1 MRLCSPNQGSGCPGA
16 CSSSLAYQAV
26 ARSSKCTSTLKLF
39 TAYPVFWTDLF
50 CGSLATFDAVHW
62 IAYISLR
69 AWVNNSNFLSVAVR
83 CCISM
88 KCKTLRY
95 TDAKFC
101 AIYSVLLKMICQAF
115 CLSRCSAT
123 QGYSCTA
130 TVTREPWHGSKP
142 GPWYEFWPWHHDATS
157 TEVRI
162 LRTRRSSENYAC
174 VTEQETREKMRRLY
188 LDHTDIDIL
197 TYCTLY
203 TPTRKEK

>member
-1 MRLCSPNQGSGCPGA
+1 M
-16 CSSSLAYQAV
+16 
-26 ARSSKCTSTLKLF
+26 
-39 TAYPVFWTDLF
+39 
-50 CGSLATFDAVHW
+50 
-62 IAYISLR
+62 
-69 AWVNNSNFLSVAVR
+69 NNSSFLSVAVR